1 MANPLLQNNN
11 NNGNDQLGYL
21 MGLIRSGKNPQ
32 QIMQMV
38 NSNPQLQAGL
48 QQFNNIVG
56 QMRQSGNPKQFVMQL
71 AKQQNIDIQPMLAMF
86 QQMGIKL

>member
-1 MANPLLQNNN
+1 
-11 NNGNDQLGYL
+11 

-48 QQFNNIVG
+48 QQFNNMVG

-71 AKQQNIDIQPMLAMF
+71 AKQQNVDIQPMLAMF